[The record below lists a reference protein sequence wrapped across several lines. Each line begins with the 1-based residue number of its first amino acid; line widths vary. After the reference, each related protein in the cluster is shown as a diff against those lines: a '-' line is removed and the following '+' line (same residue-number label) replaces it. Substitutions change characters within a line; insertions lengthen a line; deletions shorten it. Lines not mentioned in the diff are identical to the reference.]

1 MTIFEIFKTLRKHR
15 KLAEKRSLSFQQN
28 KAAKYLIWFAAAF
41 VIIYLVFFAVM
52 LALIANDSVTTTSVE
67 FLFGLFPFI
76 LTLDFLVRFTAQQTP
91 AQIVKPYVLLPLP
104 RYACIDSFIGSS
116 LLSGGNFIWFAMIA
130 PYLLMAVVFSHGLWL
145 SLGILLF
152 FWLLI
157 MFNSQWYTLARTLIN
172 DTMAW
177 WLLPLLV
184 YAVLYAPAY
193 VGSNAGFG
201 KVYKFYA
208 SIGRDFTDGSIL
220 PWCAV
225 LFALVAIVLVNRK
238 VQYQHVWKE
247 LSRTERTQLRHVS
260 RFRFLGDYGETGQ
273 YIGLEIKTILRNKNP
288 RKGFIFST
296 TIVLG
301 FSLIISL
308 TNVYDSPNM
317 TNFWCLYNYVIYGAM
332 MLVRVMC
339 NEGNYIDCLMVRKEN
354 ILSLLRAKYIF
365 YSTML
370 IFPFLLMLP
379 TVFTGKWSL
388 LMLVSY
394 GVFTAGFQYF
404 ILFQLAIYNKQ
415 TIPLN
420 TKFISKGGM
429 ENNYFQLAAEMVNFF
444 IPLVFVSVLQAFIST
459 TASYIVMFVCGL
471 LFIITHKLWLR
482 NIYNRLMRRRYRNM
496 EGFRT
501 SRGI

>member
-15 KLAEKRSLSFQQN
+15 KLAEKRSVSFEQN
-28 KAAKYLIWFAAAF
+28 KAAKYLIWFVAAF
-41 VIIYLVFFAVM
+41 VIIYLIFFAVM
-52 LALIANDSVTTTSVE
+52 FALIANDSVTTTSVE

-76 LTLDFLVRFTAQQTP
+76 LTLDFLFRFTAQQTP

-116 LLSGGNFIWFAMIA
+116 LFSGGNLIWFAMIA
-130 PYLLMAVVFSHGLWL
+130 PYLLMSVVFSYGLWL
-145 SLGILLF
+145 ALGILLF

-157 MFNSQWYTLARTLIN
+157 LFNSQWYSLVRTLIN
-172 DTMAW
+172 NSIAW
-177 WLLPLLV
+177 WLLPLFV
-184 YAVLYAPAY
+184 YAIIFAPAY
-193 VGSNAGFG
+193 LGSHAGFD
-201 KVYKFYA
+201 KVFKFHA
-208 SIGRDFTDGSIL
+208 AIGRDFTDGSIL
-220 PWCAV
+220 PWSVV
-225 LFALVAIVLVNRK
+225 LVMLVAIVLVNRR
-238 VQYQHVWKE
+238 VQYRHIWKE

-260 RFRFLGDYGETGQ
+260 RFSFLGNYGETGQ

-288 RKGFIFST
+288 RKGFIFAT
-296 TIVLG
+296 AIVLG

-308 TNVYDSPNM
+308 TNVYDSPYM

-365 YSTML
+365 YSAML
-370 IFPFLLMLP
+370 LFPFLLMLP
-379 TVFTGKWSL
+379 TVFAGKWSL
-388 LMLVSY
+388 LMLISY
-394 GVFTAGFQYF
+394 AVFTAGFQYF

-444 IPLVFVSVLQAFIST
+444 IPLVFVSVLQTFVST
-459 TASYIVMFVCGL
+459 TVSYIVMLVCGL
-471 LFIITHKLWLR
+471 IFIATHPLWLR
-482 NIYNRLMRRRYRNM
+482 NIYNRMMLRRYRNM
-496 EGFRT
+496 EGFRA
-501 SRGI
+501 SR